1 MDICFIYHPFSPM
14 SPGENHSDADLVA
27 ALVAGNRKAF
37 EIIYRKYA
45 RALLNFARKN
55 ISIPEE
61 CEEIVQEVF
70 VSIWSRRS
78 TLKIQCLRV
87 YLFSMVRYM
96 TVKYFQHNSVRKRYA
111 EHYLIFEA
119 LYEEMDESAFDEK
132 EMQAMIEQSLTK
144 LPERCGTAIRLRL
157 YENLSNAEIAARMKV
172 TKKTVENYVVMF
184 TAHFR
189 KTHNTSQK
197 VSMKMAMV
205 YLSFFL

>member
-1 MDICFIYHPFSPM
+1 MHHPSPPVK
-14 SPGENHSDADLVA
+14 PGENHTDAELVT
-27 ALVAGNRKAF
+27 ALTLGDRKAF

-45 RALLNFARKN
+45 RDLLRFARKN
-55 ISIPEE
+55 ISIHEE

-78 TLKIQCLRV
+78 SLKIQSLRV
-87 YLFSMVRYM
+87 YLFSMVKYM
-96 TVKYFQHNSVRKRYA
+96 TVKYFQHNKVKKRYA

-119 LYEEMDESAFDEK
+119 LYDNMEESAFDEK
-132 EMQAMIEQSLTK
+132 EMQAMIEKSLSK
-144 LPERCGTAIRLRL
+144 LPERCGVAIRLRL
-157 YENLSNAEIAARMKV
+157 YENLSNAEIAERMKV

-189 KTHNTSQK
+189 KSHATSQK
-197 VSMKMAMV
+197 LSMKMKMAMI